1 MQARCLRVRVHVVD
15 SRSFPRLVA
24 AALVFLLDLLGAAA
38 ALIVLVTIVAGPW
51 TITIGGH
58 LLRARSTG
66 NLIVGFLL
74 VAALRTLAP
83 ERPLLAVR
91 GWSLPEVRRTA
102 AAWLAALSRRLDT
115 VDARTAL
122 RVVGILIVVASAIR
136 VANVFT
142 HFGFVT
148 GDDVEIHEMTLGVAL
163 GKAWPVWEIRSA
175 FYPMTFVFPVQRALV
190 ALGVTD
196 VFSLVAA
203 GRLFVTAIAAL
214 NVWILYRIGLS
225 LSGDRGTALLAAGL
239 LAVNHLHMA
248 YGSAELPRI
257 VATAFLV
264 PAFGVLLRPTPMRCA
279 FAGILV
285 GIGASMRY
293 GEIVFAVPAVL
304 SVLGGAGVGQAGAA
318 WRVRVVSAALL
329 LAGLVATFLLA
340 IGLSDALYW
349 GRPFHS
355 LLTIFDFTL
364 VQRLSSSGFQPPW
377 FYVTYIGDWS
387 DVLLVVL
394 ACLAPDRASRRA
406 LLWAALPLALLSLL
420 MHKEVRYAI
429 PSIPFFAL
437 AAAPVLRS
445 WIARGDVRAPRFVP
459 VRVGALGIVL
469 LVGAAVAYDAGKFRF
484 VRSEAA
490 VRLGWVVGQSHAAGI
505 AAEQSWRFGGHLYV
519 DGSAP
524 MIDLDLQGAGAERR
538 LRDAVCRPDV
548 RWAALRLRP
557 LPAAMSAVLS
567 DCGLAPELTDAEA
580 GYLLFRKPS

>member
-1 MQARCLRVRVHVVD
+1 MQARGLRVRVHVVD

-102 AAWLAALSRRLDT
+102 AAWLAALSRRLDA

-163 GKAWPVWEIRSA
+163 GKAWPVWEIRNA

-214 NVWILYRIGLS
+214 NVWILYRVGLS

-264 PAFGVLLRPTPMRCA
+264 PAFGVLLTPTPMRCA

-285 GIGASMRY
+285 GSARRCATARSCSLPFPPCCRFSVGRAPARPVPHGVFASPRPRCSSLASWPRSSSRLACRTRCIGAGPSTACSRSSTSRSCS
-293 GEIVFAVPAVL
+293 GCRR
-304 SVLGGAGVGQAGAA
+304 AA
-318 WRVRVVSAALL
+318 S
-329 LAGLVATFLLA
+329 
-340 IGLSDALYW
+340 
-349 GRPFHS
+349 
-355 LLTIFDFTL
+355 
-364 VQRLSSSGFQPPW
+364 
-377 FYVTYIGDWS
+377 
-387 DVLLVVL
+387 
-394 ACLAPDRASRRA
+394 SRR
-406 LLWAALPLALLSLL
+406 
-420 MHKEVRYAI
+420 
-429 PSIPFFAL
+429 
-437 AAAPVLRS
+437 
-445 WIARGDVRAPRFVP
+445 
-459 VRVGALGIVL
+459 
-469 LVGAAVAYDAGKFRF
+469 
-484 VRSEAA
+484 
-490 VRLGWVVGQSHAAGI
+490 
-505 AAEQSWRFGGHLYV
+505 
-519 DGSAP
+519 GS
-524 MIDLDLQGAGAERR
+524 
-538 LRDAVCRPDV
+538 
-548 RWAALRLRP
+548 
-557 LPAAMSAVLS
+557 
-567 DCGLAPELTDAEA
+567 T
-580 GYLLFRKPS
+580 